1 MGDEITQETVEKYA
15 AQIAQEVL
23 SERQETQQVMDDAT
37 EQVVQGMVQDLV
49 KLMARFKEDVDVF
62 TCPLT
67 LGVYLLGA
75 CRPSHRFMI
84 QRCTTRQ
91 LDKNSHVELDT

>member
-1 MGDEITQETVEKYA
+1 
-15 AQIAQEVL
+15 
-23 SERQETQQVMDDAT
+23 MDDAT

-67 LGVYLLGA
+67 LKVFQDPVVASDGRTYERSAIQKWIERKGTSATSPTDGKTLLKSELY
-75 CRPSHRFMI
+75 PNFI
-84 QRCTTRQ
+84 LKQ
-91 LDKNSHVELDT
+91 LMRHYPALQE